1 MQVPLQVTFRHMEP
15 SPTLEARIRE
25 LAKRLEKFSGRIIRC
40 HVIVEAPHRHQ
51 HQGALYEIR
60 VDITAA
66 GKEIAIRRTHPAD
79 HAHEDPYVAL
89 RDAFEAARRKLQ
101 DYERELRHQ
110 VKSHDPI
117 PRGRRRQRLS
127 GLSN

>member
-1 MQVPLQVTFRHMEP
+1 MTRCE
-15 SPTLEARIRE
+15 TCGNEYARP
-25 LAKRLEKFSGRIIRC
+25 
-40 HVIVEAPHRHQ
+40 IVAAPHRYQ

-60 VDITAA
+60 VDITAG

-89 RDAFEAARRKLQ
+89 RDAFKAARRKLQ

-110 VKSHDPI
+110 VKSHDAMPH
-117 PRGRRRQRLS
+117 GGQRERLR